1 MKTRNSRT
9 LGGLAAAAVLILVT
23 TGAGLAMAR
32 GHAGPGPGPEAR
44 LERMAARLDL
54 SAEQQEAIKA
64 LHENNRARSLPLRKE
79 MMRLENE
86 LKGEMLKD
94 SPSEKAILSLN
105 EKMGQIKT
113 ELKANRLKTRL
124 AVREQLT
131 PEQRDKMLMMGE
143 GRRGQG
149 RGGEGSHGRNFRG
162 HPGGPGQGRGHGSG
176 DGTGPRAGWDCPV
189 SEKDD
194 Q

>member
-1 MKTRNSRT
+1 MKTRNRKT
-9 LGGLAAAAVLILVT
+9 PRGLAAVAVLILVSMA
-23 TGAGLAMAR
+23 AGSALAQPHR
-32 GHAGPGPGPEAR
+32 GPGPEAR
-44 LERMAARLDL
+44 FERLAARLDL

-64 LHENNRARSLPLRKE
+64 IHEKNRADNLPLHKE
-79 MMRLENE
+79 LMRLENE

-94 SPSEKAILSLN
+94 SPSEKALLALN
-105 EKMGQIKT
+105 EKMGKIKT
-113 ELKANRLKTRL
+113 DLKANRLKTRL

-143 GRRGQG
+143 GRRGHGERFGG
-149 RGGEGSHGRNFRG
+149 REGRDFRG
-162 HPGGPGQGRGHGSG
+162 HPGGPRPGRGQGMG

-189 SEKDD
+189 PEKDD